1 MERVFRRIDSKKD
14 EIVNFTKEL
23 ISIPTTNPPGENY
36 ERIVAVLEK
45 RLKALGLSTR
55 RYLTP
60 PSVLK
65 KYKIE
70 KGSQR
75 ITLIARWDVGAKKT
89 LHLNGHYDVV
99 PVTANWKTNPFRP
112 IVKKGKLYG
121 RGSEDMKGE
130 IACMIFA
137 VEALKSQGI
146 KPNVNIEFSF
156 VPDEETGGMTGLG
169 YLMGKGI
176 LKPDYALG
184 EGYWEEYVSIGNKG
198 VLWME
203 IEVKGRSSHG
213 ATPYKGINAFEKML
227 EVAGEIKK
235 LKKII
240 SKRKTK
246 YATLDKRD
254 RYATLVLGG
263 EMKGGIKV
271 NVVPD
276 KASFTIDR
284 RALPE
289 EDIDKAEEE
298 IRSAVEKLKR
308 KDKALKVKIKII
320 TKDIPVITKGKIVLG
335 SIGSAIR
342 KILKK
347 RPKFA
352 IQPGGTDL
360 RFFIKRGIPA
370 VGYGPYGGGR
380 YHGDDEHVF
389 ISSLPKTAKVFAQFI
404 MNLR

>member
-1 MERVFRRIDSKKD
+1 MKHLFRHIDSKKD
-14 EIVNFTKEL
+14 EIVKFTSEL
-23 ISIPTTNPPGENY
+23 ISIPTVNPPGENY

-99 PVTANWKTNPFRP
+99 PVTSNWKTNPFKP
-112 IVKKGKLYG
+112 VVKDGKLYG
-121 RGSEDMKGE
+121 RGAEDMKSD
-130 IACMIFA
+130 IACTIFA
-137 VEALKSQGI
+137 VEAIKSQGL

-176 LKPDYALG
+176 LKPDYALS
-184 EGYWEEYVSIGNKG
+184 EGYWEDYVSIGNKG
-198 VLWME
+198 VLWLE
-203 IEVKGRSSHG
+203 IEVKGRSCHG
-213 ATPYKGINAFEKML
+213 SSPYKGINAFEKML
-227 EVAGEIKK
+227 EIGGAIKK
-235 LKKII
+235 LEREI

-246 YATLDKRD
+246 YVTLDKRD
-254 RYATLVLGG
+254 RFATLVLGG
-263 EMKGGIKV
+263 EMKGGLKV

-284 RALPE
+284 RVLPE
-289 EDIDKAEEE
+289 ENLDKADEE
-298 IRSAVEKLKR
+298 IRSAIEVIKR
-308 KDKALKVKIKII
+308 KDKSLKVKIRVIA
-320 TKDIPVITKGKIVLG
+320 KDVPVVVKDRAILNAM
-335 SIGSAIR
+335 GSAIK
-342 KILKK
+342 KIIKK

-360 RFFIKRGIPA
+360 RFFIKKGIPS
-370 VGYGPYGGGR
+370 VGYGPSGGGN
-380 YHGDDEHVF
+380 YHADNEHVF
-389 ISSLPKTAKVFAQFI
+389 IDSLPTTTKVFAQFI
-404 MNLR
+404 MNL